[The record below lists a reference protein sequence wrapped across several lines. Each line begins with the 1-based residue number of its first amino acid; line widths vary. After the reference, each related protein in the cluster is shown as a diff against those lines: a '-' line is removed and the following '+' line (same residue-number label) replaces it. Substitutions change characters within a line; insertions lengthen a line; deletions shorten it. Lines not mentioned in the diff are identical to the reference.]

1 MNLRYSPVLAW
12 YDISSESYHKS
23 EFFSYH
29 VSQILSH
36 EKSGFLSLISQNIS
50 RIFNVFY
57 WFWEAFFHENKVK
70 KWSGFQWLIK
80 LPIWMP
86 KESKIWLSGSK
97 WRWYLFQNENFHI
110 LLLSPLWTWSLPPK
124 NWFICDTNP
133 KKSYHVLWYNVI
145 YHVLCNIRPT
155 LTI

>member
-1 MNLRYSPVLAW
+1 
-12 YDISSESYHKS
+12 
-23 EFFSYH
+23 
-29 VSQILSH
+29 
-36 EKSGFLSLISQNIS
+36 
-50 RIFNVFY
+50 
-57 WFWEAFFHENKVK
+57 
-70 KWSGFQWLIK
+70 
-80 LPIWMP
+80 MP

-155 LTI
+155 LLIRNTRFRSRYLIFRAVNFRGSFFRKSCFAPIPYDWFDFINNQVSFTEVLRCSSLWSGWPLFRLSAVQVPDNSGSYHVP